1 MMVLASIFGGLGVV
15 ILSLKFI
22 VGLITCTP
30 ASLSGPVVVSKGIEV
45 YDADTKLV
53 IVMVIVVSVTA
64 LTVPL
69 MRSVLE

>member
-15 ILSLKFI
+15 ILSLKII
-22 VGLITCTP
+22 VGFVAGIPPLF
-30 ASLSGPVVVSKGIEV
+30 SPVVVSKGIEV